1 MLINMAITISQS
13 RLNRK
18 RLDSTMD
25 LDELGFTDSNGQLS
39 STRSR
44 HISTNHETTPT
55 AKMKVPKWYLRLVAC
70 MAKNNFPPR

>member
-1 MLINMAITISQS
+1 
-13 RLNRK
+13 
-18 RLDSTMD
+18 MD

-70 MAKNNFPPR
+70 MAKNNFSPR